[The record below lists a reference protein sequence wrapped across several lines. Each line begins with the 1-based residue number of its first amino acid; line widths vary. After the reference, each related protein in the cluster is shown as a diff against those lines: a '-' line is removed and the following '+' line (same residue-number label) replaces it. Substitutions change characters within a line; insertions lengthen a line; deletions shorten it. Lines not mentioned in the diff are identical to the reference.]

1 MCKQINVNEKAY
13 RYLFTQLSN
22 KPVCFFSIL
31 NSNVSEKR
39 AFKSRLVELITLLYY
54 LNTSKTNNFIL
65 TTTEKN
71 QRILKMLLFSNHN
84 TSKHSN
90 TYTS

>member
-31 NSNVSEKR
+31 NSNGLRK
-39 AFKSRLVELITLLYY
+39 KEL
-54 LNTSKTNNFIL
+54 
-65 TTTEKN
+65 
-71 QRILKMLLFSNHN
+71 SNLG
-84 TSKHSN
+84 
-90 TYTS
+90 